1 MQFYLVRDI
10 LNQKIFVHKT
20 DKRGN
25 GPFHYLIP
33 LFKKNIQ
40 EATKIGFLLFE
51 NGCDPN
57 MRNHSGV
64 TPLHL
69 AIKKSFFSAVKFAL
83 QCNDKYGQKVF
94 NFKLLSSK

>member
-10 LNQKIFVHKT
+10 LNQKVFVHKT

-57 MRNHSGV
+57 MRNISGV

-83 QCNDKYGQKVF
+83 
-94 NFKLLSSK
+94 